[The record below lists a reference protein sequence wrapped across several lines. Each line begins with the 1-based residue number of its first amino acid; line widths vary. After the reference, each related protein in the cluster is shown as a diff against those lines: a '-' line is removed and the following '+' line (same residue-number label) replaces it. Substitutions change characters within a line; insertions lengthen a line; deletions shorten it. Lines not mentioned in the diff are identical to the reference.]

1 MMIGAG
7 GAKELLSAGE
17 IDDFSLFQLPMEG
30 GQQETD
36 VNNTFH
42 EINQSGKQSKNH
54 RTHKVGRR
62 NPP

>member
-1 MMIGAG
+1 MMIGA

-42 EINQSGKQSKNH
+42 EINQSGKQ
-54 RTHKVGRR
+54 
-62 NPP
+62 